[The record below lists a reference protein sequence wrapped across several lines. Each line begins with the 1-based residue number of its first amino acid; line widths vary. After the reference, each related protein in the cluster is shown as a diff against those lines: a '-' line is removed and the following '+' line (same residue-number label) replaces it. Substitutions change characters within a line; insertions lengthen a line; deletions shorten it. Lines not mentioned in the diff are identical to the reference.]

1 MWGDDFSHVK
11 AANSFL
17 FTDKLLEKLG
27 NDQNEQIKLGK
38 TFNRYNPKLNFHYGT
53 ISEYFDAVKTY
64 TQGYEFPRKTQQF

>member
-11 AANSFL
+11 ATNSFL

-38 TFNRYNPKLNFHYGT
+38 TFN
-53 ISEYFDAVKTY
+53 
-64 TQGYEFPRKTQQF
+64 